1 MIGFHPVL
9 SVLALFRR
17 EKTGWDMRAYVFI
30 FRFCYDAEAKAFSRS
45 RESAQPFA
53 VNPSLGDC
61 SMGDSESFLVT
72 VPLDWDLK
80 EHAESNRKFPSVQ
93 DFIRELIR
101 RDIESY
107 DKDKAAAESAKTNG
121 K

>member
-1 MIGFHPVL
+1 
-9 SVLALFRR
+9 
-17 EKTGWDMRAYVFI
+17 
-30 FRFCYDAEAKAFSRS
+30 
-45 RESAQPFA
+45 
-53 VNPSLGDC
+53 
-61 SMGDSESFLVT
+61 MGDSESFLVT

-101 RDIESY
+101 RDIEAYS
-107 DKDKAAAESAKTNG
+107 KEQRESENKTNG

>member
-1 MIGFHPVL
+1 
-9 SVLALFRR
+9 
-17 EKTGWDMRAYVFI
+17 
-30 FRFCYDAEAKAFSRS
+30 
-45 RESAQPFA
+45 
-53 VNPSLGDC
+53 
-61 SMGDSESFLVT
+61 MGADSESFLVT

-80 EHAESNRKFPSVQ
+80 DHAEGKRKFPSVQ

-107 DKDKAAAESAKTNG
+107 DKETRESEAKTNG